1 MLSVANLTVDFF
13 LKSIMPRRRAYIK
26 YKYEKTIDFS
36 DVEPDDVDPITIE
49 DVTGRFA
56 IKSDAFAARSVQRD
70 IKLSLLGRDGKR
82 AEASAL

>member
-1 MLSVANLTVDFF
+1 MHLP
-13 LKSIMPRRRAYIK
+13 KSLIPRLQPRRRAYIK
-26 YKYEKTIDFS
+26 YKYERTIDFS
-36 DVEPDDVDPITIE
+36 DVEPDDNDPVTIE

-82 AEASAL
+82 AAEASVSS